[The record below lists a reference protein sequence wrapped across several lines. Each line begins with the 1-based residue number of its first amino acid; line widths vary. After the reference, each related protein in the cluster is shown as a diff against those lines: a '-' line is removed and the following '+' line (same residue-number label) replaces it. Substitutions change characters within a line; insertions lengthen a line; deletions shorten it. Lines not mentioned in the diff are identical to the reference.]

1 MEEIYPICLARR
13 DSRPA
18 ALQFTS
24 ICWIKSLQRT
34 VMVCRCWAAGVYQR
48 TSHKSLT
55 INVIWGNLPPSKTM
69 KKYLKTAS
77 LLNQNW
83 VSGFNSAVVWKSRP
97 TSSSRYSSATI
108 GTRLSQ
114 VRLFFFCR
122 LEDPK
127 NPWTPSSKV
136 QTIHRN
142 HTASKHSK
150 KVSDTEQKSKKC
162 ARKAN
167 CDCPEPWRRESLPK
181 KKKVQ
186 PHPAPVPLNEGMWR
200 SWAF

>member
-1 MEEIYPICLARR
+1 MHLDLPTFFFFYGKDRSLLYRASHMEEIYPVCLARQ

-34 VMVCRCWAAGVYQR
+34 VMACRCRAAGVYQR

-55 INVIWGNLPPSKTM
+55 INAIGGNLPKSKTM
-69 KKYLKTAS
+69 KKYLKTAG
-77 LLNQNW
+77 LLNPNW
-83 VSGFNSAVVWKSRP
+83 ASGFNSAVVLKSQP
-97 TSSSRYSSATI
+97 NSSSSYSSGTV

-114 VRLFFFCR
+114 VRLVCFNCG

-127 NPWTPSSKV
+127 NSWTPSSKV

-167 CDCPEPWRRESLPK
+167 CDCPEP
-181 KKKVQ
+181 
-186 PHPAPVPLNEGMWR
+186 
-200 SWAF
+200 